1 MGSTKI
7 SAPAAPPAPTYSDT
21 MRSNLQAQVDLAPQ
35 LYASEAEF
43 QPKYAELEARNQ
55 AYLAQQAL
63 SQAKAMYP
71 QAAEIEGQY
80 LAKLDKDRLL
90 RAQENL
96 PQYITQFSNLMPG
109 QSDIIKNLSRQAVSE
124 SALGGQLSPEEERSA
139 VQAARA
145 GYAAR
150 GTALGQ
156 QSNLAE
162 VLNRYNMQQQRQAQR
177 AQFAAG
183 TLNLQQQAIA
193 PALQAYY
200 QQPILQNAVGQAQ
213 AAGMQYGQSAGP
225 ALFNPES
232 QMGFQSAWVPYQAQ
246 MAQNLGQMQANASS
260 SAARSGMWGSMIGGL
275 AGGVGGAVTGKLL
288 GK

>member
-7 SAPAAPPAPTYSDT
+7 SAPAPPPAPTYQDT
-21 MRSNLQAQVDLAPQ
+21 MRSNLQAQIDLAPQ

-43 QPKYAELEARNQ
+43 QPKYAQLEAQNQ
-55 AYLAQQAL
+55 AYLAQQAMQ
-63 SQAKAMYP
+63 QASALYP
-71 QAAEIEGQY
+71 QAAKMEADY
-80 LAKLDKDRLL
+80 LGTLDKARLQ

-96 PQYITQFSNLMPG
+96 PQYISAFGNLMPG
-109 QSDIIKNLSRQAVSE
+109 QADIVSNLSKQAQAE
-124 SALGGQLSPEEERSA
+124 TALGQAMTPEEERS
-139 VQAARA
+139 VTQAARA

-162 VLNRYNMQQQRQAQR
+162 VLNRYNYGQQRQAQR

-183 TLNLQQQAIA
+183 VLGLQQQAVA
-193 PALQAYY
+193 PAIQAYY
-200 QQPILQNAVGQAQ
+200 QQPLLQNAVGSAQ
-213 AAGMQYGQSAGP
+213 AAGLEFQKAAGP
-225 ALFNPES
+225 SLFNPES

-246 MAQNLGQMQANASS
+246 MAQNTAQMQAQAT
-260 SAARSGMWGSMIGGL
+260 ARAGRSQMFGGIFGGL
-275 AGGVGGAVTGKLL
+275 GSVIGAKL

>member
-1 MGSTKI
+1 
-7 SAPAAPPAPTYSDT
+7 
-21 MRSNLQAQVDLAPQ
+21 
-35 LYASEAEF
+35 
-43 QPKYAELEARNQ
+43 
-55 AYLAQQAL
+55 
-63 SQAKAMYP
+63 
-71 QAAEIEGQY
+71 
-80 LAKLDKDRLL
+80 
-90 RAQENL
+90 
-96 PQYITQFSNLMPG
+96 MPG
-109 QSDIIKNLSRQAVSE
+109 QSDIIKNLSQQAVSE
-124 SALGGQLSPEEERSA
+124 SALGGKLSPEEERSA

-246 MAQNLGQMQANASS
+246 MAQNLGQMQAEAGMKAAKMQMIGQMASS
-260 SAARSGMWGSMIGGL
+260 FGAAAGAAASKGCWVAREVYGEQNATWKMFRSWMFFDAPDWLCNLYMKHGEKIANFIKNKPFLKKIIRVWMDSKIKQVI
-275 AGGVGGAVTGKLL
+275 A
-288 GK
+288 